1 MTRTMLANATLFDGE
16 RHHGDRRFAIGVDG
30 SRIAFVRE
38 GPQCEE
44 PGYRSIDLAGKLVLP
59 GFIDAHT
66 HATGAS
72 LDVATLDAQPPS
84 YLTSHAA
91 RFLGRMVQQ
100 GFTTIRDAG
109 GGDVGL
115 VRAIEEGL
123 VDGPRYRVA
132 GKGLSQ
138 TGGHGD
144 LRGQRES
151 EPCACAFSGVF
162 SRVVDG
168 PEQVRVAVRDQF
180 RMGAHQVK
188 IFVSGGV
195 LSPTDPIW
203 MLQFNDAEV
212 SVAVEE
218 AARWRSYIMAH
229 AHTKEA
235 ILRCARL
242 GVRSIEHATLLDREA
257 ADVVAEH
264 GTFIV
269 PTIGVIDAML
279 RHAQSLPAGAL
290 AKLEPVVDAA
300 YRAIGHA
307 EAAGCSIGFGSDLL
321 GSLQGGEA
329 GEFAARAAL
338 GSTLQVLRSATSVNA
353 RLMGLQDTVGHIKA
367 GHEADLVVAD
377 ARVMNDLAL
386 LSKDDT
392 VELVLIAGKPRR
404 DIRHVFCIGLSAGTR
419 PHAI

>member
-1 MTRTMLANATLFDGE
+1 MTRTLLADATLFDGE
-16 RHHGDRRFAIGVDG
+16 RHHGDRRFAIGIDG
-30 SRIAFVRE
+30 SAIAFVRE
-38 GPQCEE
+38 GLQQAE
-44 PGYRSIDLAGKLVLP
+44 PGYRTVDLAGRLVLP
-59 GFIDAHT
+59 GLIDAHT

-72 LDVATLDAQPPS
+72 LDVAALDALSPS
-84 YLTSHAA
+84 YLASRAA
-91 RFLGRMVQQ
+91 RFLERMVQQ
-100 GFTTIRDAG
+100 GFTTVRDAG

-123 VDGPRYRVA
+123 IDGPRYRVA

-144 LRGQRES
+144 LRGQRAA

-168 PEQVRVAVRDQF
+168 PDQVRAAVRDQF
-180 RMGAHQVK
+180 RLGAHQVK

-235 ILRCARL
+235 VLRCARL
-242 GVRSIEHATLLDREA
+242 GVRSIEHATMLDREA
-257 ADVVAEH
+257 ADVLAET

-290 AKLEPVVDAA
+290 AKLEAVVDAA

-307 EAAGCSIGFGSDLL
+307 EAAGCSIGFGTDLL

-329 GEFAARAAL
+329 GEFAARGAL

-353 RLMGLQDTVGHIKA
+353 RLMGLEDKVGHVRA
-367 GHEADLVVAD
+367 GHDADLVVVDRRVIDDLSLFAQD
-377 ARVMNDLAL
+377 AA
-386 LSKDDT
+386 
-392 VELVLIAGKPRR
+392 VELVLIAGRPRR
-404 DIRHVFCIGLSAGTR
+404 DTRGVYSAASSPACARGVG
-419 PHAI
+419 